1 MPDPIIV
8 ATPTAVYLTQA
19 PGSRIYVAGSLGKND
34 PNVRHG
40 FIGFAPTGR
49 MEAHPHAMHQTYQ
62 VEGFAFASNPDL
74 VAELDRL
81 TEMGNVPF
89 IRHPSPELCVGG
101 EPDVGVGP

>member
-1 MPDPIIV
+1 
-8 ATPTAVYLTQA
+8 L
-19 PGSRIYVAGSLGKND
+19 
-34 PNVRHG
+34 
-40 FIGFAPTGR
+40 
-49 MEAHPHAMHQTYQ
+49 HQTYQ

-101 EPDVGVGP
+101 EPEVGVGP